1 MLLFLLRSRAARR
14 RRARRRRASEL
25 RRLHYAVIETQRQ
38 ILLRASL
45 AMSRRLLQGWRVDRA
60 LWTKRRSTAFFQDIV
75 PGWNDQEFK
84 GNFRVSRETFLY
96 LVSELQLDLRKK
108 EFLRCPVPVE
118 QRIAIAL
125 WRLGTNVEYRTL
137 SHLFGVGLSTVC
149 CIVHQVCNAI
159 VRILGPRYVRMP
171 QGENL
176 QVVVDGFFQRWQFPQ
191 CTGAIDGT
199 HIKIIAPK
207 DNPLDYWNRKQ
218 YHSIV
223 MQALVD
229 HQYRFMDVYIGWPGS
244 THDARVLA
252 NSDIY
257 IKGEAGTLL
266 PNKPKNICGKDV
278 PLLFLGDPA
287 YPLLPW
293 MMKPYS
299 DCGTLTARQRKFN
312 YQLSRARFVTENAF
326 GRLKGRWRCLLKRND
341 TNLKY
346 VVQQVAA
353 CCTLHNVCEIHGDS
367 FDDSWEVAN
376 PEDTRASS
384 GVANQSSLTSGHDV
398 REALATYFATH

>member
-1 MLLFLLRSRAARR
+1 
-14 RRARRRRASEL
+14 
-25 RRLHYAVIETQRQ
+25 
-38 ILLRASL
+38 
-45 AMSRRLLQGWRVDRA
+45 MSRRLLQGWRVDRA
-60 LWTKRRSTAFFQDIV
+60 LWTKRRSIAFFQDIV

-84 GNFRVSRETFLY
+84 SNFRVSRETFLY

-191 CTGAIDGT
+191 CAGAIDGT

-299 DCGTLTARQRKFN
+299 DCGTLTARQRTFN

-341 TNLKY
+341 TNLK
-346 VVQQVAA
+346 
-353 CCTLHNVCEIHGDS
+353 
-367 FDDSWEVAN
+367 
-376 PEDTRASS
+376 
-384 GVANQSSLTSGHDV
+384 
-398 REALATYFATH
+398 

>member
-1 MLLFLLRSRAARR
+1 MTTVTRVAGEQSVVDKAQKH
-14 RRARRRRASEL
+14 S
-25 RRLHYAVIETQRQ
+25 
-38 ILLRASL
+38 ILS
-45 AMSRRLLQGWRVDRA
+45 
-60 LWTKRRSTAFFQDIV
+60 DII

-96 LVSELQLDLRKK
+96 LVSELQLHLRKK

-125 WRLGTNVEYRTL
+125 WRLGTNVECRTL

-159 VRILGPRYVRMP
+159 VRILGPHYVRMP
-171 QGENL
+171 QGYNL

-191 CTGAIDGT
+191 CAGAIDGT

-223 MQALVD
+223 VQALVD

-257 IKGEAGTLL
+257 SKAEAGTLL
-266 PNKPKNICGKDV
+266 PNKQNDICGKDV
-278 PLLFLGDPA
+278 HLLFLGDPA
-287 YPLLPW
+287 YSLLPW

-299 DCGTLTARQRKFN
+299 EHLQH
-312 YQLSRARFVTENAF
+312 
-326 GRLKGRWRCLLKRND
+326 GRERSI
-341 TNLKY
+341 TN
-346 VVQQVAA
+346 
-353 CCTLHNVCEIHGDS
+353 
-367 FDDSWEVAN
+367 
-376 PEDTRASS
+376 
-384 GVANQSSLTSGHDV
+384 
-398 REALATYFATH
+398 